1 MWFRDHKA
9 NSFDPKG
16 KAAIYLGVEMIDGL
30 KQKGNHRV
38 WSLENHAKGV
48 FRETVVRSL
57 SFPVGK
63 WQFPLKEESKPNSVD
78 RRPTT
83 ARLRGGWRE
92 S

>member
-1 MWFRDHKA
+1 MSRTPLDPPMTCFGAAHGYDYEGFLIPFGALVWFRDHKA

-57 SFPVGK
+57 SFPV
-63 WQFPLKEESKPNSVD
+63 
-78 RRPTT
+78 
-83 ARLRGGWRE
+83 
-92 S
+92 